1 MDKIEL
7 ENHETSGYSVKLDVF
22 EGPLDLLL
30 HLIKKH
36 QVNIY
41 DIPIALIT
49 RQYIEYLELMQTLNL
64 SIAGDFLVMAA
75 TLVHIKSKMLLPPD
89 EKAPEEEEEDPREE
103 LVSRLLEYK
112 KFKEASL
119 QLEERESIW
128 TEVYRRSPSSEGEPV
143 NEEFCFTDLN
153 LFDLVEALQKVIE
166 RLPEKEWMEVT
177 QEILSVT
184 DKIND
189 LLEYLEGKESATF
202 IELFK
207 GDSTRGMVVVTFLA
221 LLELCRLR
229 LVNIQQLEEF
239 GVIRVRK
246 LGSNHELQE
255 GENGNP

>member
-1 MDKIEL
+1 VDEIEL
-7 ENHETSGYSVKLDVF
+7 ENKEASGYSIKLDAF

-49 RQYIEYLELMQTLNL
+49 RQYIDYLELMQTMNL

-75 TLVHIKSKMLLPPD
+75 TLVHIKSKMLLPLD
-89 EKAPEEEEEDPREE
+89 ENTQEEEEEDPREE

-112 KFKEASL
+112 KFKEASH

-128 TEVYRRSPSSEGEPV
+128 TEVYRRPVSSEGETI

-166 RLPEKEWMEVT
+166 RLPQKEWMEVT
-177 QEILSVT
+177 QETLSVT

-189 LLEYLEGKESATF
+189 LLEYLEGRESATF
-202 IELFK
+202 FELFK

-229 LVNIQQLEEF
+229 LVNIQQLEDF

>member
-1 MDKIEL
+1 MDEIKT
-7 ENHETSGYSVKLDVF
+7 ENQENDCYSIKLDVF

-36 QVNIY
+36 QINIY

-64 SIAGDFLVMAA
+64 NIAGDFLVMAA
-75 TLVHIKSKMLLPPD
+75 TLVYIKSKTLLPPE
-89 EKAPEEEEEDPREE
+89 EKGPEEEEEDPRDE

-119 QLEERESIW
+119 NLEERESIW
-128 TEVYRRSPSSEGEPV
+128 MEVYRRPTALDSEPV

-166 RLPEKEWMEVT
+166 RLPEKNWLEVT
-177 QEILSVT
+177 QDTLSVT

-189 LLEYLEGKESATF
+189 LLEFLEGKESATF
-202 IELFK
+202 FELFL
-207 GDSTRGMVVVTFLA
+207 GDTTRGMVVVTFLA

-229 LVNIQQLEEF
+229 LVNIQQIEEF

-246 LGSNHELQE
+246 LGSNKDLEE
-255 GENGNP
+255 TENGNP

>member
-7 ENHETSGYSVKLDVF
+7 ENKDTSGYSVKLDVF

-128 TEVYRRSPSSEGEPV
+128 TEVYRRPSSSEGEPV

-177 QEILSVT
+177 QETLSVT

-229 LVNIQQLEEF
+229 LVNIQQIEEF